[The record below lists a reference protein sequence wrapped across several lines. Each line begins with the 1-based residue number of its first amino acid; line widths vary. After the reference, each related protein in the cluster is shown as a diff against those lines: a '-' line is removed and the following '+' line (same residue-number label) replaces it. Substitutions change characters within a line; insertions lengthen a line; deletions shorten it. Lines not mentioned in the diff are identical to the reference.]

1 MLAEYVTSRLQREHN
16 RTGKKP
22 VYGLRV
28 RDLEQPH
35 YDCADAVSRCN
46 VTYRVGNVALRQ
58 DRLFLEW
65 WQAREFAVSLLRKG
79 QACKVFVLAEFQ
91 IWKHKETWNEER
103 QEWEVDFKTYARH
116 GSETRVWPV
125 CSLGKADQSDP
136 DWPLIAKIKAGELP
150 HYLIWKKGR
159 NHSFEDEEEDDGVTD
174 REAARS

>member
-1 MLAEYVTSRLQREHN
+1 M
-16 RTGKKP
+16 
-22 VYGLRV
+22 

-46 VTYRVGNVALRQ
+46 VTYRVGDVALRK

-65 WQAREFAVSLLRKG
+65 WQAREFAVSLMRKG

-103 QEWEVDFKTYARH
+103 QEWDVDFKTYARH
-116 GSETRVWPV
+116 GSETRIWPI

-136 DWPLIAKIKAGELP
+136 DWPLVAKIKAGELP
-150 HYLIWKKGR
+150 HYL
-159 NHSFEDEEEDDGVTD
+159 D
-174 REAARS
+174 RKSVV